1 MAEKKKVTKKS
12 AASTPASKKSTAAP
26 KERTVVIAGYV
37 RSPFTPANKGELKDV
52 RPDDL
57 VAQTI
62 NGLLNKTG
70 VDPKLIEDV
79 KLGTAFPEGEQGLN
93 IGRNINFLTDLPKET
108 AGVTVN
114 RFCGSSM
121 QAIHDAA
128 GMIALGSAD
137 AVIAAGVESMSR
149 LPMGG
154 FNPSPNPDIYENR
167 PGVYM
172 GMGETAEV
180 VADKYH
186 VGREEQEELAVSSH
200 DKANK
205 ADIAGLFREEIIE
218 ITKKDGSKVNHDGC
232 IRPDTSKEGLS
243 KLKTAFK
250 KEADGGTV
258 TAGTSSPLTDGAS
271 AVLVTTE
278 EFAKKHGLPILAKIT
293 STAVAGC
300 DPETMGMGPV
310 EATKK
315 ALKRA
320 NLTIDDIDVVEINEA
335 FAAQGLAC
343 LKELGVDMSKVNKDG
358 GAIAMGHPLGASGAR
373 ITGKAA
379 QILKRDG
386 GRYALATMCIGG
398 GQGIATILEHPSND
412 NKKPK
417 PAPAKTMDKP
427 AEKPV
432 ARKRS
437 WNPFKRG

>member
-1 MAEKKKVTKKS
+1 MAEKKQSKTPATPAHKKTA
-12 AASTPASKKSTAAP
+12 AASSS
-26 KERTVVIAGYV
+26 ERTVVIAGYV
-37 RSPFTPANKGELKDV
+37 RSPFTPAHKGELKDV

-62 NGLLNKTG
+62 NGLLKKTG

-79 KLGTAFPEGEQGLN
+79 KLGVAFPEDEQGMN
-93 IGRNINFLTDLPKET
+93 IGRIINFLTDLPKET
-108 AGVTVN
+108 AGVQVN

-149 LPMGG
+149 IPMGG
-154 FNPSPNPDIYENR
+154 FNIAPNPDIYEQR

-172 GMGETAEV
+172 GMGETAEI
-180 VADKYH
+180 VAEKYH
-186 VGREEQEELAVSSH
+186 VSRDEQEELAIASH
-200 DKANK
+200 EKASK
-205 ADIAGLFREEIIE
+205 ADIAGLFREEIVE
-218 ITKKDGSKVNHDGC
+218 ITKKDGSKVSHDGC
-232 IRPDTSKEGLS
+232 IRPGTNKEGLS

-250 KEADGGTV
+250 KEADGGSV

-278 EFAKKHGLPILAKIT
+278 EFAKKHGLPILAKIK
-293 STAVAGC
+293 STAVSGC

-320 NLTIDDIDVVEINEA
+320 NLDISDIDVVEINEA

-343 LKELGVDMSKVNKDG
+343 LKELGIDLDKVNKDG

-379 QILKRDG
+379 QILHRDG

-412 NKKPK
+412 NNKPK

-427 AEKPV
+427 VEKP
-432 ARKRS
+432 APRKRS